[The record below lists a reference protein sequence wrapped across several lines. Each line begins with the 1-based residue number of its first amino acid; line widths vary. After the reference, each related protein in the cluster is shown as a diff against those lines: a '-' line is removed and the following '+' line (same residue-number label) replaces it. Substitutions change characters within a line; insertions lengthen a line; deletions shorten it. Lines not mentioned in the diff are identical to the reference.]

1 MARITIKQLE
11 ERLKRSEDEKNRYF
25 GLWQEAK
32 KEIDERNHFISMR
45 EEERKSAAQV
55 EIMHLLYPSV
65 GFEEII

>member
-32 KEIDERNHFISMR
+32 EKLEERNNLRLAR
-45 EEERKSAAQV
+45 ESERESAAQV